1 MVPPGACPL
10 RSPPMR
16 APTIAVSWDEERA
29 GGLAV
34 ARRRATGL
42 LVLAAVVFVATYFFT
57 DGTGFWGY
65 LRAASEAGV
74 IGGVADWFA
83 VTALFRHPLGVRIP
97 HTAIIARGKT
107 VFGRGLGEFIA
118 HNFLDPDHLADR
130 LRDLDPAARLGQWLV
145 RPNNAEVVA
154 AQGSGVIA
162 GIANALEDEEIQ
174 ESIQDAIQES
184 IRTLELTPILGG
196 AIELAME
203 GGHHHALIDATLR
216 GVARSIEENQD
227 LLRERIRQES
237 PWWMPEP
244 VDLILFQKVYDGIQ
258 RLVRDVTADPDHQ
271 IRRHL
276 DSQALQLADRLKA
289 SPELR
294 AQGEQLKA
302 EMLAHPEFQAWA
314 EGLWT
319 DLKQQLMRAA
329 GEPESELRRRLQTW
343 TITVG
348 ERLADDS
355 DLRHRVNTWVVSVS
369 RQVVEQSGGEVADL
383 IASTVDRWDA
393 REASQRLELLLG
405 RDLQFI
411 RINGTLV
418 GALVGLLIHSVV
430 QIAG

>member
-1 MVPPGACPL
+1 ME
-10 RSPPMR
+10 
-16 APTIAVSWDEERA
+16 APTFAVSWDQERA
-29 GGLAV
+29 RGLAV

-42 LVLAAVVFVATYFFT
+42 LVLAALVFVATHVFT

-83 VTALFRHPLGVRIP
+83 VTALFRHPLGVPIP
-97 HTAIIARGKT
+97 HTAIIARGKAI
-107 VFGRGLGEFIA
+107 FGRGLGEFIA

-130 LRDLDPAARLGQWLV
+130 LRDLDPAARLGRWLV
-145 RPNNAEVVA
+145 QPSNAQAVA
-154 AQGSGVIA
+154 RQAGGLVAGVA
-162 GIANALEDEEIQ
+162 DALGDEEIQ
-174 ESIQDAIQES
+174 ESIQDAIEE
-184 IRTLELTPILGG
+184 RLRALELTPILGG

-203 GGHHHALIDATLR
+203 GGHHHVLVDATLR
-216 GVARSIEENQD
+216 GLARSIEENQD

-237 PWWMPEP
+237 PWWIPEQL
-244 VDLILFQKVYDGIQ
+244 DLMLFEKVYDGLQ
-258 RLVRDVTADPDHQ
+258 RFVRDVTADPDHE

-276 DSQALQLADRLKA
+276 DSRALELADRLKA

-294 AQGEQLKA
+294 VQGEQLKT
-302 EMLAHPEFQAWA
+302 EMLDHPEFQAWA
-314 EGLWT
+314 ERLWT

-329 GEPESELRRRLQTW
+329 GQPESEFRRRLQAW
-343 TITVG
+343 TISVG
-348 ERLADDS
+348 ESLAREP

-369 RQVVEQSGGEVADL
+369 RQLVEQSGGEVADL

-393 REASQRLELLLG
+393 REASRRLELLLG

-418 GALVGLLIHSVV
+418 GALVGLLIHFVV
-430 QIAG
+430 KIAG